1 MHIQTII
8 SGIDVSENIRVALAT
23 QSHNTFNHGQC
34 LRRISLVVSAF
45 REYIQALVSFEKSP
59 ALDPTIKKEL
69 KNTQFAISEM
79 KDVRQLFLLLIR
91 RYDPTLQSSQYLTE
105 VICAHH
111 ELMEML
117 ENANLSEAKMVH
129 HLKQ

>member
-1 MHIQTII
+1 M
-8 SGIDVSENIRVALAT
+8 SENIRVALAT
-23 QSHNTFNHGQC
+23 PNHNTFNHGQC

-45 REYIQALVSFEKSP
+45 REYIQALVSFEKTV
-59 ALDPTIKKEL
+59 LDPTIKKEL
-69 KNTQFAISEM
+69 KNTHFAISEM

-91 RYDPTLQSSQYLTE
+91 RYDPILQSSQYLTE

-117 ENANLSEAKMVH
+117 ENANLSEAKMVL